1 MDSTKLRFYRVY
13 APSLLRFKMHPREIK
28 LEGDTPNPEFGWIPF
43 NHFFTRGS
51 FLPFFLYSRLTL
63 NLVHKFRNMIVFRS
77 RNFTYKSLTPL
88 SLSSPLLSTSR
99 EHYNHSNFGS
109 VSKIPDSTPADSMR
123 LRVNIWILEW
133 RVAFVPDFSI
143 FFLSH
148 SSL

>member
-1 MDSTKLRFYRVY
+1 MDSAKLRFYRVY

-77 RNFTYKSLTPL
+77 RNFTYKSLTPPL
-88 SLSSPLLSTSR
+88 SLPRFYRLLESTTTTR
-99 EHYNHSNFGS
+99 TLDPFRKYQTAHQLIRCAYG
-109 VSKIPDSTPADSMR
+109 
-123 LRVNIWILEW
+123 
-133 RVAFVPDFSI
+133 
-143 FFLSH
+143 
-148 SSL
+148 